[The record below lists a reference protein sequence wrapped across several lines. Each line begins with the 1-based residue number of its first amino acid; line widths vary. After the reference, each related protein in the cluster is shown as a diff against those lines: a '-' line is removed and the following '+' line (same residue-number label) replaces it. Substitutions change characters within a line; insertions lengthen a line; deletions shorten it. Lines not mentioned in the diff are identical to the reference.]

1 MEQAEING
9 HIFQSTVKWCD
20 DGEKNSMYF
29 LSLEKQNYVNKL
41 ITQLQINNKIIKEPL
56 EISDALR

>member
-9 HIFQSTVKWCD
+9 HIFQSTGKWCD

-29 LSLEKQNYVNKL
+29 LSLEKRHYVNKL